1 MAITLAI
8 RLGRSAAEEARLDIQ
23 ALQYERETKR
33 ALSKD
38 LREKRK
44 QWQET
49 EVKRVAEEDARRVQ
63 EAAAKAQREMRAE
76 QERQRKYQEEAK
88 KETER
93 IRIEREAQKIKYE
106 AQQAVFETEMRKR
119 EEQERKIIEAQRAAV
134 RLEEERLR
142 KEREEERQRLEEE
155 RRQREEEE
163 ENARTELIRRKI
175 EERKRLEKIK
185 KKFAMRLEGAVT
197 SLRPPKGTMI
207 PGALDK
213 EAQVQVAVTCGS
225 LLSGSMEPL
234 VVNYASQSDAT
245 ESIGQV
251 VARQCSV
258 AAEAHASAIRLQGM
272 ASASGATTSPLS
284 WMDEVELRYWRDVA
298 ATRTAVKAFKAM
310 QRALQSY
317 DVQQPFDVRTEYG
330 VLPVDHPQQTCLLLR
345 RAAGFIEQGDVS
357 GAEVVL
363 SDMIEIAEASFY
375 DDDKGQNV
383 VPVNDANKVVLP
395 AVLVLSHFIGRMLAD
410 RPSLV
415 VDAPGWFEAAAA
427 LMRRML
433 QEGAAGSPPDSL
445 LSISQIVSTTLT
457 PEHPVAMELA
467 SLAEK
472 NLSSSTKRQREEKIR
487 MREAELAAKLLEEE
501 WPDEAEM
508 RKARAEDREAKTP
521 IPERAWA
528 LRNVAGTLALGG
540 PGERGR
546 ARQLLERAVLLKQGF
561 AGAADHP
568 AVLPELIALVDLLSS
583 EKEWANDAAGA
594 ASLVVRIFRNISDAY
609 NDQAGD
615 AISAVILLEAALR
628 KYEEVAGL
636 KSSAVKGAA
645 RQAETLL
652 EYSLPPD
659 DQSKVAQYR
668 RQSDTVLTT
677 IVDAFTEQ
685 LGAYTGNA
693 SKSKAQDW
701 DVKGVTMIGPLH

>member
-1 MAITLAI
+1 MAISLAI

-23 ALQYERETKR
+23 ALQYERDTKR
-33 ALSKD
+33 AMSKE

-88 KETER
+88 KEMER
-93 IRIEREAQKIKYE
+93 IRIEREAQKVKYE

-119 EEQERKIIEAQRAAV
+119 EEQERKIIEAQRAAA
-134 RLEEERLR
+134 RAEEERLR
-142 KEREEERQRLEEE
+142 KEREEEQCRLVEE

-163 ENARTELIRRKI
+163 ERARTEAIRKKI
-175 EERKRLEKIK
+175 EERKRLEKEK

-197 SLRPPKGTMI
+197 ASRPPRGTMI
-207 PGALDK
+207 PGPLDK
-213 EAQVQVAVTCGS
+213 EAQVQVVVTCGS
-225 LLSGSMEPL
+225 LLSGSIEPL
-234 VVNYASQSDAT
+234 VVSYASQSDAL
-245 ESIGQV
+245 ESIGQA

-272 ASASGATTSPLS
+272 ASASGNTTSPLS
-284 WMDEVELRYWRDVA
+284 WMDEVELRYWRDIA
-298 ATRTAVKAFKAM
+298 ATRAAVNACKAM
-310 QRALQSY
+310 QRALQTY

-345 RAAGFIEQGDVS
+345 RAAGCIEQGDVS
-357 GAEVVL
+357 GAEIIL
-363 SDMIEIAEASFY
+363 SGMIEVAEASFY
-375 DDDKGQNV
+375 GDDDKGQNV
-383 VPVNDANKVVLP
+383 APVNDANKVVLP
-395 AVLVLSHFIGRMLAD
+395 AALVLAHLIGRMLAD

-415 VDAPGWFEAAAA
+415 ADAPGWFESAAA
-427 LMRRML
+427 LMRRKL
-433 QEGAAGSPPDSL
+433 QEGVAGSPPDSL
-445 LSISQIVSTTLT
+445 LSISQIVSTILT
-457 PEHPVAMELA
+457 PDHPVAMELA

-487 MREAELAAKLLEEE
+487 MKEAELAAKLLEEE

-521 IPERAWA
+521 VPERAWA

-583 EKEWANDAAGA
+583 EKEWVNDAAGA
-594 ASLVVRIFRNISDAY
+594 ASLVVRIFRNVSDAY
-609 NDQAGD
+609 NDWAGD

-645 RQAETLL
+645 RQAEMLL
-652 EYSLPPD
+652 DSLPPD

-677 IVDAFTEQ
+677 IVDALTEQ

-693 SKSKAQDW
+693 TKSKAQDW
-701 DVKGVTMIGPLH
+701 DEKGVTMIGPLY